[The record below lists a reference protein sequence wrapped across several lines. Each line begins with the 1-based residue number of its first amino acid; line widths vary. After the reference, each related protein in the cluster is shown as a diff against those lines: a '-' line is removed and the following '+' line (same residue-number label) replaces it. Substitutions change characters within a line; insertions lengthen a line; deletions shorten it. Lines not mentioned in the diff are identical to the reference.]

1 MRAVVAM
8 AGIAAL
14 LGPMAACKREERSL
28 RDEPA
33 QRALFAAAREGDIVA
48 GGKLPGVG
56 MKSPAEGKAYAIAQ
70 GQQWFT
76 WYNCAGCHGVHGGGG
91 IGPPLT
97 SDKLVYGSEPEN
109 IFDTIVKGRPNGM
122 PTWGGRIP
130 EYQIWQLVTYIKS
143 LNQEEPTSATPPRTD
158 TLEIHSN
165 NITNKVAGVTK

>member
-1 MRAVVAM
+1 MRAVVAV

-14 LGPMAACKREERSL
+14 LGSIAGCKREERSL

-56 MKSPAEGKAYAIAQ
+56 MKSPAEGKAFAIAQ
-70 GQQWFT
+70 GQQLFT

-109 IFDTIVKGRPNGM
+109 IFDTIVKGRPRGM
-122 PTWGGRIP
+122 PSWGGRIP
-130 EYQIWQLVTYIKS
+130 ESQIWQLAAFVRS
-143 LNQEEPTSATPPRTD
+143 LSGKEPLNATAARSD
-158 TLEIHSN
+158 NME
-165 NITNKVAGVTK
+165 TKTKAQLK